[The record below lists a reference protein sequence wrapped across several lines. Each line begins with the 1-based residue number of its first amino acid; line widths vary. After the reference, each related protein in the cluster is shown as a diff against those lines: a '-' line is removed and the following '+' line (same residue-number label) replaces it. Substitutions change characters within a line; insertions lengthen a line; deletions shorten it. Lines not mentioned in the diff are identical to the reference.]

1 MEGRAANHALL
12 FLVARDQ
19 PSGQLPPLVLPMEIP
34 SRTMQSPYSIP
45 ARFEGPSNH
54 EQQPRQGQASLDPE
68 TWFERLASILNLLD
82 ALRRG
87 P

>member
-1 MEGRAANHALL
+1 MEGPAANHVLP
-12 FLVARDQ
+12 FLVAHEQ
-19 PSGQLPPLVLPMEIP
+19 PSGRLPPLVLPITIP

-45 ARFEGPSNH
+45 AQFEGPSNY